1 MVNLRRFL
9 RSETGFTITE
19 LLATILVLTLG
30 VFAIV
35 NMFEM
40 GLKTATGAS
49 VRTVATNLANEKIE
63 RTRNTAFDSI
73 TTDYLRYALRE
84 SEPRSGYT
92 FNISYDVQTP
102 TGTGYKEVTITVSWT
117 TPAPA
122 SSVQVST
129 IIARG
134 PTVTGSGSDDTTAPA
149 WNNID
154 TALTDAIKIGGRTVY
169 LKWATTAA
177 EGHELKDTGQGLA
190 GFYIYR
196 GDLIIA
202 ILVPAANTFID
213 TIPDDPVNFPLG
225 TTYSYRIKAFDAA
238 GNITPFTN
246 SLSFTTTSNLPPTA
260 PTNLIATAKS
270 SSEINL
276 SWTAS
281 TDDFKVISYKIYR
294 NGNYIAQV
302 TGTPPYYADT
312 PTQYLD
318 TSLASN
324 TMYTYTVTAVD
335 ADGAES
341 SPSNSAS
348 ETTNP

>member
-1 MVNLRRFL
+1 MTFCRRFL
-9 RSETGFTITE
+9 KHETGFTITE

-30 VFAIV
+30 VFAVV

-49 VRTVATNLANEKIE
+49 VRTVATNLASEKIE
-63 RTRNTAFDSI
+63 RTRNIAFDSI

-84 SEPRSGYT
+84 SETRSGYT
-92 FNISYDVQTP
+92 FNISYDVQT
-102 TGTGYKEVTITVSWT
+102 GNYKTVTITVSWT

-122 SSVQVST
+122 SSVQIST
-129 IIARG
+129 VIARG
-134 PTVTGSGSDDTTAPA
+134 PTVAGSGSDDETAPA

-169 LKWATTAA
+169 LKWATTAE
-177 EGHELKDTGQGLA
+177 EGHELTDTGTGLA

-202 ILVPAANTFID
+202 ILVPATSTFIS
-213 TIPDDPVNFPLG
+213 TIPDDPINFPLG
-225 TTYSYRIKAFDAA
+225 TTYYYRVKAFDAA

-246 SLSFTTTSNLPPTA
+246 SGGFTTTSNLPPTA
-260 PTNLIATAKS
+260 LTNLTATARS

-281 TDDFKVISYKIYR
+281 TDDWYVVGYKIYR

-348 ETTNP
+348 ATTYP